1 MRNSR
6 WLAVLSPV
14 GFLLIWELASRSGVL
29 DPRFFPPPSVILQ
42 TLAAMTRSG
51 ELPYHVVVSGRRIVL
66 GFLLGAVPA
75 VAVGLAWG
83 LSHPVRS
90 LLMPLVSA
98 IYPIP
103 KIAIYPLIIFYLGL
117 GEASKVS
124 IVALSI
130 FFLVLLNAMAGV
142 IGLERAYFNIA
153 RAYGAR
159 PRGAGLAGT
168 PRSALAAVKHAPDA
182 TDQAAGPAPGP
193 QRLLGVWWRA
203 VRPFSFTA
211 SVTPVLVGSAV
222 AYHDSLFD
230 LVRFGVT
237 LVASVAIH
245 AATNLIN
252 DYYDHLRGVDT
263 AESIGPSGV
272 IQQGLLA
279 PRAVL
284 LGGLT
289 LFALGGLLGLW
300 LVAVVGWPI
309 LAIGAAS
316 VLAGYAYTGGPLPL
330 GYIGLGDLTVFLFL
344 AVVTVLGAYYVQ
356 AGTGWAGAGCA
367 SLPVAALVAAILVVN
382 NLRDIEDDR
391 AKGKRTLATFIG
403 ERATRLEVLFL
414 LALAYLSVL
423 AGVALRVLPP
433 YTLIV
438 FLTLRQAAAIW
449 GGVRP
454 ASA

>member
-142 IGLERAYFNIA
+142 IGLERASFNTA
-153 RAYGAR
+153 RARGPGVPR
-159 PRGAGLAGT
+159 HRGAGLAGT
-168 PRSALAAVKHAPDA
+168 PRSALAAV
-182 TDQAAGPAPGP
+182 
-193 QRLLGVWWRA
+193 
-203 VRPFSFTA
+203 
-211 SVTPVLVGSAV
+211 
-222 AYHDSLFD
+222 
-230 LVRFGVT
+230 
-237 LVASVAIH
+237 
-245 AATNLIN
+245 
-252 DYYDHLRGVDT
+252 
-263 AESIGPSGV
+263 
-272 IQQGLLA
+272 
-279 PRAVL
+279 
-284 LGGLT
+284 
-289 LFALGGLLGLW
+289 
-300 LVAVVGWPI
+300 
-309 LAIGAAS
+309 
-316 VLAGYAYTGGPLPL
+316 
-330 GYIGLGDLTVFLFL
+330 
-344 AVVTVLGAYYVQ
+344 
-356 AGTGWAGAGCA
+356 
-367 SLPVAALVAAILVVN
+367 
-382 NLRDIEDDR
+382 
-391 AKGKRTLATFIG
+391 
-403 ERATRLEVLFL
+403 
-414 LALAYLSVL
+414 
-423 AGVALRVLPP
+423 
-433 YTLIV
+433 
-438 FLTLRQAAAIW
+438 
-449 GGVRP
+449 
-454 ASA
+454 